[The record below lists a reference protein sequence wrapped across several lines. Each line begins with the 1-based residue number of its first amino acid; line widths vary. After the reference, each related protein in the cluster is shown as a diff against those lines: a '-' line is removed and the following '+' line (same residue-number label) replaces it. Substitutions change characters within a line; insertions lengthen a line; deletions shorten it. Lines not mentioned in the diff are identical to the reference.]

1 MTNAELGQGVRDAR
15 RDLRQG
21 VRDALLSLGRR
32 WPAVAVSASLLVL
45 LMAGVLEG
53 QAAGDGDSAR
63 EAQLRLLQG
72 VAFGLVLPLFAFA
85 ASRRDGGSRSQLMLM
100 AWPRHGG
107 NRQGYALGRQ
117 LLVVLLTGLVIGV
130 VGLLALGLGDA
141 TSAPGAELPLSG
153 TNLLAVL
160 WVGALGAASY
170 VGGLSLAHQYGG
182 NIGRT
187 LFLIGD
193 WAFGSGASLL
203 ALPWPRAHL
212 RALLG
217 GSAPL
222 GLSTRDTALY
232 LLAFTLVCF
241 ASYVRRIPR

>member
-1 MTNAELGQGVRDAR
+1 MTRAELGQGVRDAR

-21 VRDALLSLGRR
+21 VRDALSAFGRA
-32 WPAVAVSASLLVL
+32 WPVMAAGASLTVL

-53 QAAGDGDSAR
+53 QAKGDGDSAR
-63 EAQLRLLQG
+63 AAQLRLLQG
-72 VAFGLVLPLFAFA
+72 VAFGLVLPLFAYA
-85 ASRRDGGSRSQLMLM
+85 ASRRVGGSHAQLMAA
-100 AWPRHGG
+100 AWPRFGG

-117 LLVVLLTGLVIGV
+117 LSVVLLTGIVIGV
-130 VGLLALGLGDA
+130 TGLLALGIGDA

-153 TNLLAVL
+153 TNLLAVM
-160 WVGALGAASY
+160 WVGGLGAASY
-170 VGGLSLAHQYGG
+170 VGGLGLAHQYGG
-182 NIGRT
+182 NIGRA

-193 WAFGSGASLL
+193 WAFGSGTSLL

-232 LLAFTLVCF
+232 LLAFTLLSF
-241 ASYVRRIPR
+241 ALYVRRIPR